1 MQDTLDNNPKRIP
14 NRVGFGPRFAAMLLD
29 SVFLVCIIFGICN
42 LVISAGLGDFFSNK
56 TIGMLNLDEDIFEEM
71 EKSLGDFFTTY
82 LVMIALSNSTGLLYS
97 LIEAMTGASPGKM
110 ILGLQIAYEDSSEG
124 DMNLYMK
131 RWVLKNLSGILG
143 LLYITFGILILN
155 SIGGFVS
162 ILFITGCFF
171 VLSDRKQGFHDIM
184 TKSAVFRKADL
195 KGLY

>member
-1 MQDTLDNNPKRIP
+1 
-14 NRVGFGPRFAAMLLD
+14 
-29 SVFLVCIIFGICN
+29 
-42 LVISAGLGDFFSNK
+42 
-56 TIGMLNLDEDIFEEM
+56 M